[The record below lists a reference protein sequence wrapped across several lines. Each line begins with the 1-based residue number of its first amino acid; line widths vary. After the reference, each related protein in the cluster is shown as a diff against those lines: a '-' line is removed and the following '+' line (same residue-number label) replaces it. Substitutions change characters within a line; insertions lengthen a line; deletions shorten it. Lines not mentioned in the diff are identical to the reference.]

1 MRLVFMLWIGLS
13 VLLHAQER
21 TWTSEDGKKIV
32 GELLRE
38 TGDAVVL
45 KVNNR
50 EFTVPLSRLGEEDR
64 EWLAGHRK
72 QLLERQK
79 EFASLGGTT
88 KTFAKNDSQQ
98 VTFHVYYP
106 TSYKPENPPPML
118 ILFSASGQGK
128 GLLGQ
133 FTESC
138 EKLGWIGVG
147 CDTFRNG
154 VDDVVLDP
162 LFEELLP
169 IIEKT
174 VVHNPERLYMGGI
187 SGGAMRALGYS
198 AKFERPWKGIISCG
212 GWLGKQYDLKYAKR
226 MAVAWVNGDN
236 DKAANSWV
244 EGDSAV
250 LKKRSCKTK
259 LFQFPG
265 GHVVGPPAVLTEAM
279 QWVDENSR

>member
-1 MRLVFMLWIGLS
+1 MLWIGLA

-38 TGDAVVL
+38 TGETVVL
-45 KVNNR
+45 KVKDK
-50 EFTVPLSRLGEEDR
+50 EFTVPLSRLSEEDR
-64 EWLAGHRK
+64 AWIAGHRK
-72 QLLERQK
+72 QLLESQK

-88 KTFAKNDSQQ
+88 KTFAKKDGQQ

-118 ILFSASGQGK
+118 ILFSPAGHGK
-128 GLLGQ
+128 GQLGQ

-138 EKLGWIGVG
+138 EKLGWLGVG
-147 CDTFRNG
+147 CDTFRNDG
-154 VDDVVLDP
+154 DDAVLDP
-162 LFEELLP
+162 LFGELLP
-169 IIEKT
+169 IIEKS
-174 VVHNPERLYMGGI
+174 VVHNPERLYMGGF

-212 GWLGKQYDLKYAKR
+212 GWLGKEYDLKYAKR

-244 EGDSAV
+244 EKDSAV
-250 LKKRSCKTK
+250 LKRRGCKTK

-265 GHVVGPPAVLTEAM
+265 GHAVGPPETLTEAM
-279 QWVDENSR
+279 RWVEENSR